1 MIETTSERAPDR
13 EERAPWS
20 IVDILV
26 AIGITVVALVV
37 VFTALFLV
45 VRALGVK
52 GDAEDSPAGLTVL
65 LIGQVLLDLIAVAVA
80 AAFSLGKYNLR
91 PSAWGLVWPPRLRW
105 GLIVSVLVA
114 CYVALFAYGLIVDML
129 GIEGLKPESN
139 VPESFFK
146 YPAVVPLAVVLVI
159 VIAPLCEE
167 MFFRGFLFRGL
178 WSRFGLWPAIVGS
191 GFLFALIHF
200 TGVNS
205 VGLIL
210 PFTVIGI
217 LFAWLAYRTGSLWN
231 SIAVH
236 FLFNS
241 VSMIANLA
249 QRMTQ

>member
-1 MIETTSERAPDR
+1 MIETTPERAPHRDS
-13 EERAPWS
+13 RAPWG
-20 IVDILV
+20 IVDILL
-26 AIGITVVALVV
+26 AAGITFVALVV
-37 VFTALFLV
+37 VFTALYLL

-52 GDAEDSPAGLTVL
+52 GDAQDSPAGLAVL
-65 LIGQVLLDLIAVAVA
+65 LIGQALLDVIAVTVA
-80 AAFSLGKYNLR
+80 AAFSLGKYGLR
-91 PSAWGLVWPPRLRW
+91 PSAWGLVRPPRLRW
-105 GLIVSVLVA
+105 GLIFGVLVT
-114 CYVALFAYGLIVDML
+114 CYVVLFAYGLIVDVL
-129 GIEGLKPESN
+129 GIKGLKPESN
-139 VPESFFK
+139 VPESFFA

-178 WSRFGLWPAIVGS
+178 WSRFGVWPAIVAS

-200 TGVNS
+200 TGVDS
-205 VGLIL
+205 IGLIL
-210 PFTVIGI
+210 PFTVVGI
-217 LFAWLAYRTGSLWN
+217 LFAWLVYRTGSLWN